1 MPVISGANFQT
12 PHGKGFLRYRRW
24 TNYRQTHRVEFK
36 YKYDSHTSSPFEQCL
51 ANPQQDQSISRMQ
64 WVLGWHGSTRYG
76 FAVTY
81 SGFSAGSFLYLGAA
95 FTPSAGMGVLGM
107 ASQSRTQDSRR
118 GHSYIQVRPSFPRLA
133 WEYWVWWGLN
143 LLKFPKSLL
152 SSAGSFLYSGAA
164 FTPSAGMSDYLIK
177 IKSKQ

>member
-1 MPVISGANFQT
+1 MSWRPRRVAEPADDWFQIFCTICQSLAKFKFEPWRLPVSSGANFQD
-12 PHGKGFLRYRRW
+12 PHGKRFLRYRRW
-24 TNYRQTHRVEFK
+24 TNYRQTPRVEFK

-95 FTPSAGMGVLGM
+95 FTPSAGMEVLGM
-107 ASQSRTQDSRR
+107 ASQSCTQDSRR
-118 GHSYIQVRPSFPRLA
+118 GHSYI
-133 WEYWVWWGLN
+133 
-143 LLKFPKSLL
+143 
-152 SSAGSFLYSGAA
+152 
-164 FTPSAGMSDYLIK
+164 
-177 IKSKQ
+177 

>member
-1 MPVISGANFQT
+1 MPVSSGANFQD

-24 TNYRQTHRVEFK
+24 TNYRQTPRVEFK

-81 SGFSAGSFLYLGAA
+81 SGFSAGSFLYLGAV
-95 FTPSAGMGVLGM
+95 FTPSAYMGVLGM
-107 ASQSRTQDSRR
+107 APSDSMFQKTMVFVQICILSPLILTQMV
-118 GHSYIQVRPSFPRLA
+118 Q
-133 WEYWVWWGLN
+133 
-143 LLKFPKSLL
+143 
-152 SSAGSFLYSGAA
+152 FL
-164 FTPSAGMSDYLIK
+164 IVK
-177 IKSKQ
+177 ICPAL